1 MNTLVPNIISLSQ
14 VKERRELCLVSATKT
29 NRQNQTVLP
38 RVLSLRRPLGKMH
51 DGAGTSALR
60 EWLPS
65 PSVSGNAP
73 PRCPSVSSRIS
84 AASACTDPWA
94 EEPQRTSRLNG
105 PPAWKLQLF
114 DAVVLGAGGQE
125 RDFCSTS
132 ATKLPAP
139 SSQLP
144 ANQLEETVIFAC
156 FTFRLQQTTAAP
168 KLLLFNTLSARA
180 RLPGSLDA
188 GVSTCRSV
196 PNNAGRSSSRLPFHA
211 GCPNFRTWT
220 RWVLGI
226 Q

>member
-73 PRCPSVSSRIS
+73 SRCPSVSSRIS

-139 SSQLP
+139 SSQQTNLKKRSFLLASRFDCNKQRQLP
-144 ANQLEETVIFAC
+144 SYC
-156 FTFRLQQTTAAP
+156 FSTR
-168 KLLLFNTLSARA
+168 
-180 RLPGSLDA
+180 SLREHDCLA
-188 GVSTCRSV
+188 LWML
-196 PNNAGRSSSRLPFHA
+196 A
-211 GCPNFRTWT
+211 
-220 RWVLGI
+220 
-226 Q
+226 